1 MQASH
6 TLQSASVLRWVRVP
20 QQARTRAALGRLL
33 DAAEALVSEK
43 GFDQTAIADIVRRAG
58 VSVGGFYR
66 RFQDKDGL
74 LQALHE
80 RFCDEARA
88 TTDEAL
94 DPTKWEGATAA
105 EILAEVSAFVVAI
118 YRERVGLLRAFLD
131 RCVTDAG
138 IQRRQ
143 EELFDYIADGL
154 ERLLTDRM
162 QASDH
167 PDPKLALRFGLRALH
182 GALDDTIVLRTSEP
196 VLEDDRIITELSR
209 MLTRYLGVDETQS
222 RRRNRPP
229 RQGE

>member
-1 MQASH
+1 MQAKQA
-6 TLQSASVLRWVRVP
+6 LQSAAVLSWVRVP
-20 QQARTRAALGRLL
+20 QQARTPPAVGRLL
-33 DAAEALVSEK
+33 DAAEALVAEK

-94 DPTKWEGATAA
+94 DPAKWQGATAA

-131 RCVTDAG
+131 RCVIDAG
-138 IQRRQ
+138 IQR
-143 EELFDYIADGL
+143 
-154 ERLLTDRM
+154 
-162 QASDH
+162 
-167 PDPKLALRFGLRALH
+167 
-182 GALDDTIVLRTSEP
+182 
-196 VLEDDRIITELSR
+196 
-209 MLTRYLGVDETQS
+209 
-222 RRRNRPP
+222 
-229 RQGE
+229 